1 MKKISILLIGVLL
14 LISINIL
21 HIYAEDSYIELSQN
35 TITLG
40 INNTTILKVNKYG
53 SAKETT
59 TIWQSL
65 NPNIASVENGKIT
78 GKKIGTTIIK
88 VISGS
93 YTASCKI
100 TVTEDYIPV
109 TGLSLSEHSGEI
121 LLNETKKIEPIV
133 TPSNASNKFVL
144 YDIEPEEIATID
156 KNGVITGKKIGTAIL
171 TIRAVSSNNTAR
183 YTITV
188 TDKIALKNISTNKTL
203 ELKEQ
208 STTKINVT
216 FTPSNATNQK
226 ITWKSSDTKIATV
239 DASGNIKALKP
250 GTVDIQAISQDGGHV
265 ATCKLT
271 VVAIS
276 KKLNGITIDKKDI
289 TLNKE
294 ETATITVKFN
304 PTYAEN
310 QKVTWKSSNTKV
322 ATVKDGVITAIKPG
336 NAEITVKT
344 EEGNYEE
351 ICKVTVLSPPIESIS
366 FENEKET
373 IYLGSETTL
382 KTIIKPTDSVIYEP
396 IWSSSNNE
404 VVSVENGIIKGIS
417 LGTATITVQDK
428 EGKIKAS
435 TEVTVIEKPKEPLNI
450 KVVGYNLNF
459 NPTTKDYTLK
469 IGSETSLTFEYNIDE
484 SKVLIKGNRDL
495 KDGSI
500 ITITVTDEEK
510 ATYIINIRKK
520 ANYTIYFIGVI
531 SLLLFLNI
539 IRMLIKNKKK
549 SKK

>member
-65 NPNIASVENGKIT
+65 NPNIASIENGKIT

-109 TGLSLSEHSGEI
+109 TGLSLPEHSGEI

>member
-14 LISINIL
+14 SISINIL

-35 TITLG
+35 TIALG

-65 NPNIASVENGKIT
+65 NPNIASIENGKIT

-109 TGLSLSEHSGEI
+109 TGLSLPEHSGEI

-188 TDKIALKNISTNKTL
+188 TDKIALKNISTNKNL

-276 KKLNGITIDKKDI
+276 KKLNGITINKKDI